1 VRFAREIFGF
11 TEADW
16 TDAARLRAKVL
27 GAVAHHRARLT
38 APEHSEATF
47 AALHNALAGAL
58 AAAGIPD
65 PEAVALGLLL
75 QALNQAGIAPPD
87 V

>member
-1 VRFAREIFGF
+1 MRFAQETFGF

-47 AALHNALAGAL
+47 AALHHALAGAL
-58 AAAGIPD
+58 ATESVPD

-75 QALNQAGIAPPD
+75 QSLHQAGIALPD
-87 V
+87 P